1 MYRMYISFYESNIF
15 QSILYNLFIRHIF
28 SVILIHCMFLF
39 YQHLNLQPIHFI
51 FLLSKLLVCTVAE
64 YCQIKNLLK
73 KLNRDLRYIL
83 YRDLDILHRDLD
95 ILHRDLDILHR
106 DLDILHRDLDILHR
120 DLDILQ
126 HLLHALNCAA
136 TDVSMTF
143 NTKKTVCM
151 VFAPSNRNK
160 IIANKFP
167 ALTLA
172 GTELLYVEQFKY
184 LGHIIDNK
192 LSDSS
197 DIIREIKCMFTRTN
211 ILLRRFKHC
220 SVRVKIILFKTYCM
234 CIVEK
239 LHRTSYEQN
248 GVMLLPVSEDLF
260 WLP

>member
-1 MYRMYISFYESNIF
+1 MAFSHHISTFYI
-15 QSILYNLFIRHIF
+15 
-28 SVILIHCMFLF
+28 
-39 YQHLNLQPIHFI
+39 
-51 FLLSKLLVCTVAE
+51 
-64 YCQIKNLLK
+64 
-73 KLNRDLRYIL
+73 RDL
-83 YRDLDILHRDLD
+83 LDKVVNTHIGCNIGGIFFNVLAYADDMVL
-95 ILHRDLDILHR
+95 LAPSWSG
-106 DLDILHRDLDILHR
+106 
-120 DLDILQ
+120 LQ
-126 HLLHALNCAA
+126 QLLNVLNCAA

-151 VFAPSNRNK
+151 VFAPSNRNR

-220 SVRVKIILFKTYCM
+220 SAKVKIILFRTYCM
-234 CIVEK
+234 CMYRTVEMVWYGIALWK
-239 LHRTSYEQN
+239 NYTAQ
-248 GVMLLPVSEDLF
+248 VMNRMESC
-260 WLP
+260 